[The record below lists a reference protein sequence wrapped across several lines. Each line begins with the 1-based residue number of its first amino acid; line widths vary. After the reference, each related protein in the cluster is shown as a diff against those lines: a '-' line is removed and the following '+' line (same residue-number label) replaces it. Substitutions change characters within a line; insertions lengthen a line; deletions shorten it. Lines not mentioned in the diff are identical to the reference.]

1 MANFGNMNDSE
12 ANCAQRKLKDKKVY
26 ETLKKLRLFLG
37 LGDKKVFFV
46 INETKI
52 TIANLIPRID
62 FQLNV

>member
-1 MANFGNMNDSE
+1 MNDSE

-26 ETLKKLRLFLG
+26 ETLKKLRLFSG

-52 TIANLIPRID
+52 TIAKLIPRID
-62 FQLNV
+62 F